1 MDTTMTTGYTARY
14 RIEDGNWLAE
24 IDEIPQVHTFGRT
37 LSRTRAYI
45 RDALGLWLQSD
56 DPAQLRIN
64 ERFDAMP
71 TDLAALVSDAGE
83 SRTRAN
89 ELSIRAQELTTV
101 AANRL
106 VNEVGL
112 STRDAAELLGVSHQR
127 IHQLLQEQ
135 ARSA

>member
-1 MDTTMTTGYTARY
+1 MTTNYTARY
-14 RIEDGNWLAE
+14 WIEDGNWLAE
-24 IDEIPQVHTFGRT
+24 IEEIPQVHTFGRT

-56 DPAQLRIN
+56 DPAKLHIN
-64 ERFDAMP
+64 ERFDVMP
-71 TDLAALVSDAGE
+71 TDLTALVFEAGE
-83 SRTRAN
+83 SRTRAS
-89 ELSIRAQELTTV
+89 ELSVRAQQLTAV

-135 ARSA
+135 AQSA